1 VSRGLLLAAAA
12 FACGHPP
19 APAPGHTIPVPE
31 TREHVHYYDAPI
43 AAFHPDDAGP
53 YRVTVVATATPD
65 TLAALDKLATGA
77 EPVAREDD
85 RTLVYRF
92 TDPQRKKAAALS
104 FVTAVDILQP
114 ADRVAA
120 QLAGAAGRVEVV
132 IDLFPGSPARQ
143 QAIAGLLV
151 QWGAQVHDRRPGTLR
166 LAIDGDRLLAAA
178 GISDVRWIEPAA
190 PPPTPAAP

>member
-1 VSRGLLLAAAA
+1 MIRGLILLAAAS
-12 FACGHPP
+12 ACGHPP

-31 TREHVHYYDAPI
+31 TRERVHYYEAPI

-53 YRVTVVATATPD
+53 YRVTVLATTTPD
-65 TLAALDKLATGA
+65 TLAALDKLATGG
-77 EPVAREDD
+77 EPIAREDD
-85 RTLVYRF
+85 RHLVYRF
-92 TDPQRKKAAALS
+92 TDPQRNKAAALA

-120 QLAGAAGRVEVV
+120 TLASAAGRVEVV
-132 IDLFPGSPARQ
+132 VDLFPGSPARQ
-143 QAIAGLLV
+143 QAIASLLG

-166 LAIDGDRLLAAA
+166 LAIDGDRLLAVA

-190 PPPTPAAP
+190 PTPSAP